1 MRKTYFAPKIEVMRV
16 LLGTTILS
24 GSGSRVSSNVG
35 LQVGTHPSDFYKP
48 Q

>member
-1 MRKTYFAPKIEVMRV
+1 MRKTYFAPQTEVMRV
-16 LLGTTILS
+16 LLGTNILS

-35 LQVGTHPSDFYKP
+35 LQVGHPSDFYTP

>member
-1 MRKTYFAPKIEVMRV
+1 MRKTYYSPKTEVMCV
-16 LLGTTILS
+16 LMGTTILS

-35 LQVGTHPSDFYKP
+35 LQVGHPSDFYQP